1 MAKRKVIKKADS
13 VQDVPYQSRNS
24 DIEARII
31 ERQKYLESL
40 LSYLQLVQTATIFI
54 SRPALSYRRSVTS
67 QCDEAVLWSTPIRLS
82 FSVSTG

>member
-13 VQDVPYQSRNS
+13 VQDVPYQSRNG

-40 LSYLQLVQTATIFI
+40 LKPKKKESKK
-54 SRPALSYRRSVTS
+54 
-67 QCDEAVLWSTPIRLS
+67 DEKYY
-82 FSVSTG
+82 

>member
-1 MAKRKVIKKADS
+1 MLALKLKEKTLNLKKLKERQKNKFNQMAKRKVIKKADS

-40 LSYLQLVQTATIFI
+40 LKPKKKKSKK
-54 SRPALSYRRSVTS
+54 
-67 QCDEAVLWSTPIRLS
+67 DE
-82 FSVSTG
+82 